1 MNWKFWESKEYKP
14 SLVERVAAYHWSIRI
29 AATLPLLA
37 IIAAIIWF
45 VLSINLEGVQ
55 LIQATD
61 KIAKIM
67 EVGTIIPTVALVVI
81 VAFIGMT
88 GGARAELVIISML
101 ATAFLTTA
109 YEGVQV
115 WKSRAATIIEQDIG
129 AENHD
134 DAEKAINARI
144 KTAQESADFYKTE
157 LTKAQNRKC
166 FKWEQLKCDENVSK
180 NNEAFQK
187 KGDIVAALQAEKLNL
202 PKKKPTE
209 SSILGRELSQFMAGA
224 LVVILLAIKSI
235 CSTLLGAIV
244 ASFSIHKTKKYVPE
258 NTRAEAIKRRE
269 EQPVTPEEYRIRDLT
284 AGKKIP
290 PPPAP
295 PKRQLQQDA
304 NDAPPPPVAP
314 DPIDLSDAARD
325 LTNVA
330 LTGLTV
336 ATAFP
341 AHASDAVKE
350 PVALISQTE
359 KAPENAQVV
368 PSSGLVAPS
377 STSVAVESATS
388 STSVAFFDESATE
401 PVAPS
406 SAFSEPG
413 SSSVAPL
420 TAAKSEEDL
429 FNLLNGGVPMTI
441 PTIQEFM
448 ACDADTARELRKVM
462 RSRGIS
468 DRVSLDVVRREIE
481 AKKSNPQSVES
492 ASS

>member
-1 MNWKFWESKEYKP
+1 MNWKFWKSKEYKP

-67 EVGTIIPTVALVVI
+67 EVGTIIPTIALVVI

-134 DAEKAINARI
+134 DAEKAINDRI
-144 KTAQESADFYKTE
+144 KTAQESANFYKAE
-157 LTKAQNRKC
+157 LAKAQNRKC
-166 FKWEQLKCDENVSK
+166 FKWEQLECDKNVSR

-187 KGDIVAALQAEKLNL
+187 KGDIVAALRVEKLNL

-209 SSILGRELSQFMAGA
+209 SSILGRELSQFMAAA

-244 ASFSIHKTKKYVPE
+244 ASFSIHKTNKYVPE

-269 EQPVTPEEYRIRDLT
+269 EPVAQP
-284 AGKKIP
+284 
-290 PPPAP
+290 
-295 PKRQLQQDA
+295 
-304 NDAPPPPVAP
+304 DAPKAPVRPVSPVAKP
-314 DPIDLSDAARD
+314 VQPNAPQMGDVEVPR
-325 LTNVA
+325 
-330 LTGLTV
+330 
-336 ATAFP
+336 
-341 AHASDAVKE
+341 AVKGAALATMMGIGGAQMPAFAAAGDDA
-350 PVALISQTE
+350 PVAVQTPTNPLQS
-359 KAPENAQVV
+359 A
-368 PSSGLVAPS
+368 S
-377 STSVAVESATS
+377 VESVGVGMGGGSGGDMRLVGA
-388 STSVAFFDESATE
+388 ESATE
-401 PVAPS
+401 PLPDAKAVGVVAVQKPRIS
-406 SAFSEPG
+406 YS
-413 SSSVAPL
+413 
-420 TAAKSEEDL
+420 D
-429 FNLLNGGVPMTI
+429 
-441 PTIQEFM
+441 FM
-448 ACDADTARELRKVM
+448 RDESKKRELREAM
-462 RSRGIS
+462 RSG
-468 DRVSLDVVRREIE
+468 E
-481 AKKSNPQSVES
+481 
-492 ASS
+492 

>member
-55 LIQATD
+55 LIQATG

-134 DAEKAINARI
+134 DAEKAINDRI
-144 KTAQESADFYKTE
+144 KTAKESADFYKAE

-166 FKWEQLKCDENVSK
+166 FKWEQLECDKNVSR

-209 SSILGRELSQFMAGA
+209 SSILGRELSQFMAAA

-258 NTRAEAIKRRE
+258 NTHKEAIKRRE
-269 EQPVTPEEYRIRDLT
+269 DPIT
-284 AGKKIP
+284 KS
-290 PPPAP
+290 
-295 PKRQLQQDA
+295 
-304 NDAPPPPVAP
+304 DAPKAPVRPVSPVAKPTQP
-314 DPIDLSDAARD
+314 DAPEMGDVEVPRAVKGAALATMLGMGGAQMPAFAAANGDAPVSVQAP
-325 LTNVA
+325 TNPLQSA
-330 LTGLTV
+330 LVEAVGVGMGGSSGGDTGL
-336 ATAFP
+336 
-341 AHASDAVKE
+341 
-350 PVALISQTE
+350 
-359 KAPENAQVV
+359 
-368 PSSGLVAPS
+368 
-377 STSVAVESATS
+377 VE
-388 STSVAFFDESATE
+388 VESATE
-401 PVAPS
+401 PLP
-406 SAFSEPG
+406 
-413 SSSVAPL
+413 
-420 TAAKSEEDL
+420 AAKSVAAVEVRKPRIDYA
-429 FNLLNGGVPMTI
+429 
-441 PTIQEFM
+441 EFM
-448 ACDADTARELRKVM
+448 RDEAARRELREAM
-462 RSRGIS
+462 RSG
-468 DRVSLDVVRREIE
+468 E
-481 AKKSNPQSVES
+481 
-492 ASS
+492 

>member
-134 DAEKAINARI
+134 DAEKAINDRI
-144 KTAQESADFYKTE
+144 KTAQESANFYKAE
-157 LTKAQNRKC
+157 LAKAQNRKC
-166 FKWEQLKCDENVSK
+166 FKWEQLECDKNVSR

-187 KGDIVAALQAEKLNL
+187 KGDIVAALRVEKLNL

-209 SSILGRELSQFMAGA
+209 SSILGRELSQFMAAA

-244 ASFSIHKTKKYVPE
+244 ASFSIHKTNKYVPE

-269 EQPVTPEEYRIRDLT
+269 EPVAQP
-284 AGKKIP
+284 
-290 PPPAP
+290 
-295 PKRQLQQDA
+295 
-304 NDAPPPPVAP
+304 DAPKAPVRPVSPVAKPVQP
-314 DPIDLSDAARD
+314 DAPEMGDVEVPRVVKGAALATMLGMGGAQMPAFAAAGDDA
-325 LTNVA
+325 
-330 LTGLTV
+330 
-336 ATAFP
+336 
-341 AHASDAVKE
+341 
-350 PVALISQTE
+350 PVAVQ
-359 KAPENAQVV
+359 APTSPPQSAPVEAVGVGMGGGSGGLSAVV
-368 PSSGLVAPS
+368 EV
-377 STSVAVESATS
+377 
-388 STSVAFFDESATE
+388 ESATE
-401 PVAPS
+401 PLLDAKVV
-406 SAFSEPG
+406 E
-413 SSSVAPL
+413 VV
-420 TAAKSEEDL
+420 AAKPRIDYAA
-429 FNLLNGGVPMTI
+429 
-441 PTIQEFM
+441 FM
-448 ACDADTARELRKVM
+448 RDEAARRELRETM
-462 RSRGIS
+462 RSG
-468 DRVSLDVVRREIE
+468 E
-481 AKKSNPQSVES
+481 
-492 ASS
+492 

>member
-14 SLVERVAAYHWSIRI
+14 SLVERVAAYHWAIRI

-134 DAEKAINARI
+134 DAEKAINDRI
-144 KTAQESADFYKTE
+144 KTAKESADFYKAE
-157 LTKAQNRKC
+157 LAKAQNRKC
-166 FKWEQLKCDENVSK
+166 FKWEQLECDKNVSR

-187 KGDIVAALQAEKLNL
+187 KGDIVAALRVEKLNL

-244 ASFSIHKTKKYVPE
+244 ASFSIHKAKKYVPE

-269 EQPVTPEEYRIRDLT
+269 EPTIQP
-284 AGKKIP
+284 
-290 PPPAP
+290 
-295 PKRQLQQDA
+295 
-304 NDAPPPPVAP
+304 DAPKAPSRPVSPVAKPVQP
-314 DPIDLSDAARD
+314 DAPQMGDVEVPRVVKGAALATMMGLGGGQVPTFAAANGDA
-325 LTNVA
+325 
-330 LTGLTV
+330 
-336 ATAFP
+336 
-341 AHASDAVKE
+341 
-350 PVALISQTE
+350 PVAVQAADNPLQS
-359 KAPENAQVV
+359 ASVGSV
-368 PSSGLVAPS
+368 GVGMGGSSGGDTWLVE
-377 STSVAVESATS
+377 V
-388 STSVAFFDESATE
+388 ESATE
-401 PVAPS
+401 PLPDAKVVEVVAVQKPRIS
-406 SAFSEPG
+406 YLDFMRDE
-413 SSSVAPL
+413 
-420 TAAKSEEDL
+420 TAR
-429 FNLLNGGVPMTI
+429 
-441 PTIQEFM
+441 
-448 ACDADTARELRKVM
+448 RELREVM
-462 RSRGIS
+462 RSG
-468 DRVSLDVVRREIE
+468 
-481 AKKSNPQSVES
+481 ES
-492 ASS
+492 APQTKLSAIT

>member
-134 DAEKAINARI
+134 DAEKAINDRI
-144 KTAQESADFYKTE
+144 KTAKESADFYKAE

-166 FKWEQLKCDENVSK
+166 FKWEQLECDKNVSR

-187 KGDIVAALQAEKLNL
+187 KGDIVAALRVEKLNL

-244 ASFSIHKTKKYVPE
+244 ASFSIHKANKYVSQ
-258 NTRAEAIKRRE
+258 NTSTVEVKRYEIPATMSPTEKYRKNV
-269 EQPVTPEEYRIRDLT
+269 PMTPEEAAIAEALG
-284 AGKKIP
+284 AG
-290 PPPAP
+290 
-295 PKRQLQQDA
+295 RFTH
-304 NDAPPPPVAP
+304 DAPKAPSRPVSPVAKP
-314 DPIDLSDAARD
+314 VQPNAPGMGDVEVPRVVKGAALATMLGMGGAQMPAFAAAGDDA
-325 LTNVA
+325 
-330 LTGLTV
+330 
-336 ATAFP
+336 
-341 AHASDAVKE
+341 
-350 PVALISQTE
+350 PVAVQ
-359 KAPENAQVV
+359 APTNPHQNAPAEAVGV
-368 PSSGLVAPS
+368 GTGGSSGGDMRLVG
-377 STSVAVESATS
+377 V
-388 STSVAFFDESATE
+388 ESATE
-401 PVAPS
+401 PLPDAKAVGVVAVKPRVDYA
-406 SAFSEPG
+406 AFMRDES
-413 SSSVAPL
+413 
-420 TAAKSEEDL
+420 KK
-429 FNLLNGGVPMTI
+429 
-441 PTIQEFM
+441 
-448 ACDADTARELRKVM
+448 RELREAM
-462 RSRGIS
+462 RSG
-468 DRVSLDVVRREIE
+468 E
-481 AKKSNPQSVES
+481 
-492 ASS
+492 